1 MIEGTLHPLHAA
13 RLRRGLSQEALAA
26 ATGLGV
32 RTIKRAEAGGR
43 LRPHTT
49 RLLAAYLKRSPEAL
63 GLLPYGR
70 VQGEPRDDQHA
81 ADGDGEYVRRREL
94 LGLLSVAGS
103 AATWSSEA
111 LPGVGVDWL
120 RLAGAI
126 SDPGRLDDTVLQ
138 DCAALNRSLWQA
150 FHAATRTHVLLAPAL
165 AQLRQ
170 LTGLAG
176 TMQMA
181 AHSRRL
187 YALVAEV
194 GQLVGLLYYHAN
206 QDAAAVRCYTASA
219 GAAKAAGDYDL
230 WATALVRHAFI
241 PLFDGH
247 PEHALP
253 LLEDAARLAQRGDST
268 LGTRYWVAAVS
279 ADPYAAVGDLTA
291 CERALGLA
299 EGVGRLRAGA
309 ASNGTWL
316 RCGEADVLENR
327 GASLLTAGLP
337 EQAEP
342 AFRGALTSWPTPS
355 RRRGL
360 LLADLARTALRTRDA
375 ERACD
380 YGRQAVAVARQCS
393 GMFVRS
399 LRALDT
405 DLDAYTDVPAVRELK
420 ERIRLAA

>member
-1 MIEGTLHPLHAA
+1 MNGERVRA
-13 RLRRGLSQEALAA
+13 LRHQQCYSQEE
-26 ATGLGV
+26 LGRRAGV
-32 RTIKRAEAGGR
+32 SKQTLQRAERGVPLNPGSVRA
-43 LRPHTT
+43 LC
-49 RLLAAYLKRSPEAL
+49 AYFGETPEAL
-63 GLLPYGR
+63 GL
-70 VQGEPRDDQHA
+70 A
-81 ADGDGEYVRRREL
+81 VRGVSPGGQRGAEETEDMKRRNV
-94 LGLLSVAGS
+94 LGLAPGAGLSWPALTAVD
-103 AATWSSEA
+103 WS
-111 LPGVGVDWL
+111 GVGDAVPHPVP
-120 RLAGAI
+120 I
-126 SDPGRLDDTVLQ
+126 DDTVLQ
-138 DCAALNRSLWQA
+138 GYAALNRSLWQA
-150 FHAATRTHVLLAPAL
+150 FHAATRTQVLLAPAL
-165 AQLRQ
+165 AQFRQ
-170 LTGLAG
+170 LTGHAG
-176 TMQMA
+176 RTQTA

-194 GQLVGLLYYHAN
+194 AQLVGLLYYHAN
-206 QDAAAVRCYTASA
+206 QDAAAVRFYTASA

-241 PLFDGH
+241 PLFDRH
-247 PEHALP
+247 PQRALP
-253 LLEDAARLAQRGDST
+253 LLEDAARVARRGDST

-291 CERALGLA
+291 CERALGQA
-299 EGVGRLRAGA
+299 EGMGRLRAGA
-309 ASNGTWL
+309 ATNGTWL

-342 AFRGALTSWPTPS
+342 AFRGALTSWPAPS

-420 ERIRLAA
+420 EHIRLAA